1 MPRSNLFIYF
11 WVALTALI
19 VIIPCAYLLYVSWN
33 KSSDFIERK
42 AQVIKENKELK
53 KIKSDLEE
61 QKEEFIASNE
71 YWTFYSSWGW

>member
-11 WVALTALI
+11 WLALTAAI
-19 VIIPCAYLLYVSWN
+19 IIIPIAYLIYLAWH

-53 KIKSDLEE
+53 TIKSDLEE
-61 QKEEFIASNE
+61 QKDEFIATNE
-71 YWTFYSSWGW
+71 Y